1 MLSVLVALPLTVQ
14 PPYNGES
21 SAVSS
26 TSPKNMGE
34 ENMTLCR
41 VGDSG

>member
-1 MLSVLVALPLTVQ
+1 MLSVFVALPLTVQ
-14 PPYNGES
+14 PPYQGEGC
-21 SAVSS
+21 AVRS

-34 ENMTLCR
+34 ENMTLYR